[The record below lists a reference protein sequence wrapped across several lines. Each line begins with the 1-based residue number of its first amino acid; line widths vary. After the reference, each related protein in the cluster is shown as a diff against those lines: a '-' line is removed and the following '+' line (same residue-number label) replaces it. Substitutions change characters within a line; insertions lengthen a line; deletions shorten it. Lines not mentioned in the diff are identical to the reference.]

1 MPRHLLHVAMAL
13 VPVPPETLRCSKWIH
28 TAEDVR
34 LVVPPW
40 AGAASL
46 LTAWL
51 VIFDVACSR
60 VQGERREGC
69 ITCFFEHVA
78 AVDKP

>member
-1 MPRHLLHVAMAL
+1 MAL

-51 VIFDVACSR
+51 WLVIFDVACSTAPGYR
-60 VQGERREGC
+60 ERE
-69 ITCFFEHVA
+69 EKA
-78 AVDKP
+78 A